1 MLKGREIVVGIALAS
16 VFWVLVMVLSSD
28 PSATYQI
35 CEPDQYGK
43 ANCASHHLLYV
54 VFWYGEYVFNSSTIT
69 AIATAAIGYFTY
81 TLYTTSAEQSRLT
94 RESIELARQEF
105 VATHRPKIIVYG
117 MEVSLPGDDKPRHVH
132 FRYVNAGDTDASVT
146 SIESH
151 IHYSKGMVVRA
162 GLELQRHDVIEQPIL
177 VRSGANGFAITPD
190 GAGFINLV
198 RSGKDGVVFCVGV
211 IVYRD
216 SNGIERRTGFCRWFD
231 GQSERWKK
239 LEDDDYEYSY

>member
-1 MLKGREIVVGIALAS
+1 MLKPKQRKWFYTGLILLGVGIAFLI
-16 VFWVLVMVLSSD
+16 LSQYANYCDS
-28 PSATYQI
+28 PGR
-35 CEPDQYGK
+35 DQQYR
-43 ANCASHHLLYV
+43 CASYEIATSIFALL
-54 VFWYGEYVFNSSTIT
+54 EQHNALIT
-69 AIATAAIGYFTY
+69 AIATVLIGYFTY
-81 TLYTTSAEQSRLT
+81 TLYTTSAEQSLLT
-94 RESIELARQEF
+94 RESIEFARQEF

-162 GLELQRHDVIEQPIL
+162 GLELRRHDVIKQPIL
-177 VRSGANGFAITPD
+177 VRSGANGVAITPD

-198 RSGKDGVVFCVGV
+198 RSGKEGVVFCVGV

-216 SNGIERRTGFCRWFD
+216 SNSIERRTGFCRWFD
-231 GQSERWKK
+231 GKSERWKK

>member
-117 MEVSLPGDDKPRHVH
+117 MEVSLPGEDKPRHVH

-162 GLELQRHDVIEQPIL
+162 GLELQRHDVIEQ
-177 VRSGANGFAITPD
+177 
-190 GAGFINLV
+190 
-198 RSGKDGVVFCVGV
+198 
-211 IVYRD
+211 
-216 SNGIERRTGFCRWFD
+216 
-231 GQSERWKK
+231 
-239 LEDDDYEYSY
+239 